1 MPLEA
6 AVSMTKLHLWK
17 FGPDTVVAA
26 DEADVRAVMRGIV
39 GEASL
44 NSDYVDDE
52 PDLIDEDHLITIF
65 YEDDGERVTK
75 SAREWAD
82 ENGRGFL
89 CSTDY

>member
-1 MPLEA
+1 
-6 AVSMTKLHLWK
+6 MTKLHLWQ
-17 FGPDTVVAA
+17 FGPDKVVAT

-44 NSDYVDDE
+44 NSDYDDDE
-52 PDLIDEDHLITIF
+52 PDLIDDDRLITIF
-65 YEDDGERVTK
+65 NAYDDGEKVTK

-89 CSTDY
+89 CSTEY